1 MNKRTLIIMMVAAA
15 IVVTTGGTAF
25 AKGPESATLIG
36 PDIDEP
42 IELKNDPDLGRLLE
56 QSGIWTGTS
65 GRRIPTEPTGDLG
78 PMYTLTWINMGPPDA
93 TVEERTIRQFLYP
106 YAEPGPVVH
115 TPEQLGLEGWGGDVV
130 GWFMAP
136 EDLTDTLVALG
147 VPVSAP
153 PATSDLQTPAEA
165 AAAAPVESAAGPTTD
180 YFGYLA
186 IIGLGLVIALTW
198 AARRR
203 ASD

>member
-1 MNKRTLIIMMVAAA
+1 MNKRTLIIIVVAAA

-36 PDIDEP
+36 PDLEQP
-42 IELKNDPDLGRLLE
+42 IELKNDPDLGRLIQ
-56 QSGIWTGTS
+56 QSGIWAGIS
-65 GRRIPTEPTGDLG
+65 GRRIPIEPTGDLG
-78 PMYTLTWINMGPPDA
+78 PAYTLTWINSGPPEA
-93 TVEERTIRQFLYP
+93 PVEERTIRQFLYP
-106 YAEPGPVVH
+106 YAEPGPVIH
-115 TPEQLGLEGWGGDVV
+115 TPEQVGLEGWGGDVV

-153 PATSDLQTPAEA
+153 PPTIDLQTPDEVAT
-165 AAAAPVESAAGPTTD
+165 AAPVESAARPATD

-186 IIGLGLVIALTW
+186 ILGLGLVIALTW

-203 ASD
+203 ASA